1 MTRSRIES
9 RGATGRRAK
18 GLAGAITGLL
28 GVFVLL
34 GVGCDHHR
42 GHGNA
47 KGFASA
53 GWDVEII
60 SAKIGGKNVFIP
72 STIAVADHNPV
83 TLTVFNTTDT
93 PHGFAIDELGIRA
106 VIPSGEE
113 TRIELPK
120 LEGHQI
126 LKIYCQLHPPHRS
139 ATLVVFR
146 GLR

>member
-1 MTRSRIES
+1 MTRSQIEF
-9 RGATGRRAK
+9 RCATGRLLG
-18 GLAGAITGLL
+18 GLARAITGLL

-34 GVGCDHHR
+34 LLGCDYHG

-47 KGFASA
+47 MGFASA

-83 TLTVFNTTDT
+83 TLTIFNTTDT
-93 PHGFAIDELGIRA
+93 PHGFAIDELGIRE

-120 LEGHQI
+120 LEGHKI

-146 GLR
+146 GPR

>member
-1 MTRSRIES
+1 MSRSRIKS
-9 RGATGRRAK
+9 RWATGRPAG
-18 GLAGAITGLL
+18 GLALAITGLL

-34 GVGCDHHR
+34 LAGCDHHW

-83 TLTVFNTTDT
+83 TLTIFNTTDT

-106 VIPSGEE
+106 IIPSSEE

-120 LEGHQI
+120 LEGHKI
-126 LKIYCQLHPPHRS
+126 FKIYCHLHPPHRS

-146 GLR
+146 GPR

>member
-1 MTRSRIES
+1 MTRSHIES
-9 RGATGRRAK
+9 RRATGRLLG
-18 GLAGAITGLL
+18 GLARAITGLL

-34 GVGCDHHR
+34 LLGCGHHG
-42 GHGNA
+42 GHGYA

-83 TLTVFNTTDT
+83 TLTIFNTTDT

-120 LEGHQI
+120 LEGHKI

>member
-1 MTRSRIES
+1 MTRSQIES
-9 RGATGRRAK
+9 RRATGRLLG
-18 GLAGAITGLL
+18 GLARAITGLL

-34 GVGCDHHR
+34 LLGCGHHGR
-42 GHGNA
+42 HGHAGR
-47 KGFASA
+47 FASA
-53 GWDVEII
+53 GWDVEIV

-83 TLTVFNTTDT
+83 TLTIFNTTDT
-93 PHGFAIDELGIRA
+93 PHGFAIDELGIRE
-106 VIPSGEE
+106 VIPSREE

-120 LEGHQI
+120 LRGYKL

-146 GLR
+146 GPR